1 MPYDDYNDCRGDF
14 YDADLANQSIET
26 QTQII
31 YYMKQMTFAQ
41 KAILK
46 RITEKDEM
54 ELEFQDRSYDVH
66 SEYDA
71 YDDCHGDYYDN

>member
-1 MPYDDYNDCRGDF
+1 
-14 YDADLANQSIET
+14 
-26 QTQII
+26 
-31 YYMKQMTFAQ
+31 MKKKTFAQ

-46 RITEKDEM
+46 RIREKDKIG
-54 ELEFQDRSYDVH
+54 LEFQDRSYDVH